1 MAFYTQDD
9 CVGFQIRPVDKKPCR
24 LYRFQLYF
32 QTVSAFKVV
41 LSMKSH
47 VGSTFFMSAPKPVDK
62 CNSDFKFDCCRL
74 QGTWV
79 DWCWLHGFQSVL
91 LSATRD
97 LSLSIKKAKFSQKI
111 RNFRKK
117 KRNFRDKKAKF
128 SQKKGE
134 IFAKKR
140 RKFRVLYP
148 GFSCVSAVQK

>member
-1 MAFYTQDD
+1 MSALQISIVFSN
-9 CVGFQIRPVDKKPCR
+9 CVGFQNRPVDKKPCR

-79 DWCWLHGFQSVL
+79 DWCWLHGFQSGL

-117 KRNFRDKKAKF
+117 KRNFRKKNRNFRIFRK
-128 SQKKGE
+128 SDPKKTE
-134 IFAKKR
+134 TESWFEA
-140 RKFRVLYP
+140 LL
-148 GFSCVSAVQK
+148 